1 MSFISRT
8 SVIEFILIIPKSAS
22 LAPSVLY
29 FITCQFYLS
38 FRFNIYNQ
46 ALLSSSSLKYDG
58 QPCPVVRLTLE
69 ANTGH
74 MPLSFFIHGIVIVR
88 THVINSKS
96 SINWLFFYICNGI
109 LVDIRKKASPTVWFY
124 LTTHSAH
131 YPLKLVPYTPASPH
145 PIRIARDRCS
155 STRRH
160 QYLANLRRHISV
172 KCFVEFSYCE

>member
-1 MSFISRT
+1 MFRRDRVLMSQNLLMCYNNIVKLSFISRT

-29 FITCQFYLS
+29 FTTCQFYLS
-38 FRFNIYNQ
+38 FRFNIYSQ

-74 MPLSFFIHGIVIVR
+74 MTLSFFIHGIVIVQ

-96 SINWLFFYICNGI
+96 NINWLFFISVMVFRWTLGKRPHQPCGFT
-109 LVDIRKKASPTVWFY
+109 LRPTV
-124 LTTHSAH
+124 
-131 YPLKLVPYTPASPH
+131 
-145 PIRIARDRCS
+145 RI
-155 STRRH
+155 T
-160 QYLANLRRHISV
+160 L
-172 KCFVEFSYCE
+172 

>member
-1 MSFISRT
+1 MNLWLKFFGVCVFRRDRVLMSQNLLMCYNNIVKLSFISRT

-38 FRFNIYNQ
+38 FRFNIYSQ

-74 MPLSFFIHGIVIVR
+74 MTLSFFIHGIVIVQ

-96 SINWLFFYICNGI
+96 NINWLF
-109 LVDIRKKASPTVWFY
+109 LY
-124 LTTHSAH
+124 L
-131 YPLKLVPYTPASPH
+131 
-145 PIRIARDRCS
+145 
-155 STRRH
+155 
-160 QYLANLRRHISV
+160 
-172 KCFVEFSYCE
+172 